1 MGHGHCHRQY
11 IDYQD
16 NASWAMAIV
25 TDNTL
30 TIKMLLHGPYIT
42 IVGDNALTLD
52 AASWAMAMV
61 RDSSLINYMLL
72 HGP

>member
-1 MGHGHCHRQY
+1 MGHDHR
-11 IDYQD
+11 
-16 NASWAMAIV
+16 SWVMAIV

-30 TIKMLLHGPYIT
+30 TIQMLLHGPYIT

-61 RDSSLINYMLL
+61 RDSTLTN
-72 HGP
+72 